1 MSKALFTVV
10 AIFLLAVLLAVA
22 VVSCQLYSSV
32 FFKLIL
38 DLYRPYLG
46 YPEFSFVKV
55 VIFTSLA
62 QSFFVMYYR
71 KSPQG
76 KSKEEDFS
84 YKELAAAFAIPPLA
98 YVWSLILVYVL
109 QTAGVQ

>member
-1 MSKALFTVV
+1 MLKTVLIVIALFLT
-10 AIFLLAVLLAVA
+10 AIVLAVA
-22 VVSCQLYSSV
+22 VVSCQLYSSM

-71 KSPQG
+71 KSPQS
-76 KSKEEDFS
+76 KNKEEG
-84 YKELAAAFAIPPLA
+84 YKELAAAFAVPPLA
-98 YVWSLILVYVL
+98 YMWSLILVYVL